1 MTNFFTAPKTTETS
15 LIVAELQKQN
25 FEQLEPAGEG
35 NLFIDNINRN
45 FWFCSDIAMQ
55 ANINFVENMHSQKV
69 EQITL
74 NTIQSWES

>member
-1 MTNFFTAPKTTETS
+1 MTNFFTSPKTNETS

-45 FWFCSDIAMQ
+45 YWFCSDEAMQ
-55 ANINFVENMHSQKV
+55 ANINFVDNMHGQKV

-74 NTIQSWES
+74 NSIKLWES

>member
-1 MTNFFTAPKTTETS
+1 MNNFFTSPKTNETS

-45 FWFCSDIAMQ
+45 YWFCSDEAMQ
-55 ANINFVENMHSQKV
+55 ANINFVDNMNGQKV

-74 NTIQSWES
+74 NSIKLWES

>member
-1 MTNFFTAPKTTETS
+1 MTNFFTSPKTNETS

-25 FEQLEPAGEG
+25 FEQLEPAGAG

-45 FWFCSDIAMQ
+45 YWFCSDEAMQ
-55 ANINFVENMHSQKV
+55 ANINFVDNMHGQKV

-74 NTIQSWES
+74 NSIQLWES